1 MRASTLATIAMSLTL
16 AAAPV
21 FAGSALAQTPTQ
33 IQPQPPIKGQVQAQP
48 ASVSGTIAALL
59 PVSLWTIT
67 GAVIGAVAWP
77 GLAAGTLAITPITR
91 KLMPPTRTRWPTGL
105 ALPNSSVAS
114 FAPSTT

>member
-21 FAGSALAQTPTQ
+21 FAGSALAQTQTQ

-77 GLAAGTLAITPITR
+77 GLAAGTLAITPITSTGA
-91 KLMPPTRTRWPTGL
+91 LWNTGAAVGAVAGGAGYLATR
-105 ALPNSSVAS
+105 
-114 FAPSTT
+114 